1 MILTEH
7 YLTHRQYVRRHNI
20 SLMQLHEFN
29 HRLLLALLP
38 QSSEQHNIYHS
49 SLSNKPTLQV
59 TIRERFKFTTEISMC
74 MIFDEVVSD
83 ALVIRIYHDAALAEL
98 VYSNEFE
105 KQYRQLGGKVDIQ
118 NQANL
123 RYSQNCFLNKWLIYL
138 LESGYE
144 ESLWKAITENNSKDP
159 SKNKH

>member
-29 HRLLLALLP
+29 HRLLSALMPKAP
-38 QSSEQHNIYHS
+38 QKRYTYQST
-49 SLSNKPTLQV
+49 LKNKPTLQL

-74 MIFDEVVSD
+74 MLFDEAVSD
-83 ALVIRIYHDAALAEL
+83 ALVIRIYHDAQLAEL

-105 KQYRQLGGKVDIQ
+105 KQYRQLGGKVDIN

-138 LESGYE
+138 LENGFDK
-144 ESLWKAITENNSKDP
+144 LQWKTPTVGANRPPD
-159 SKNKH
+159 

>member
-20 SLMQLHEFN
+20 SLMQLHEYN
-29 HRLLLALLP
+29 HRLLKALLP
-38 QSSEQHNIYHS
+38 QMSETFNVYQS
-49 SLSNKPTLQV
+49 SLTARPTLQV

-74 MIFDEVVSD
+74 MLFDEAVSD
-83 ALVIRIYHDAALAEL
+83 ALVIRIYHDAQLAEL

-105 KQYRQLGGKVDIQ
+105 KQFRQLGGQVDIQ
-118 NQANL
+118 NQADL

-138 LESGYE
+138 LESGYQVDA
-144 ESLWKAITENNSKDP
+144 WDVCQ
-159 SKNKH
+159 KNTPKEP

>member
-20 SLMQLHEFN
+20 SLMQLHEYN
-29 HRLLLALLP
+29 HRLLKALLP
-38 QSSEQHNIYHS
+38 QISKQFNVYQ
-49 SLSNKPTLQV
+49 SNLAARPTLQV

-74 MIFDEVVSD
+74 MLFEEAVSD
-83 ALVIRIYHDAALAEL
+83 ALVIRVYHDAQLAEL

-105 KQYRQLGGKVDIQ
+105 KQFRQLGGKVDIQ
-118 NQANL
+118 NQADL

-138 LESGYE
+138 LESGYQVDAWDVSHQNTPKE
-144 ESLWKAITENNSKDP
+144 P
-159 SKNKH
+159 